1 MDFLPDDYEQTKTAN
16 GYMKLPEGDN
26 KLRILSKP
34 IVGWQDWGTD
44 NKPIRYKMNDRPL
57 KSVDPKKPIQ
67 RLWSMIVWN
76 YTDQKI
82 NILNITQKTIQNSIE
97 TLVRNSD
104 WGMPNTFDL
113 TISRKGKGQQCEYT
127 ITPSPK
133 KELSFEIVKAFKETP
148 INLNAL
154 LVNGDPFTQL
164 DEVTKG
170 MFHEEPS
177 VLSVN
182 IISSDQHRD
191 LILIFA
197 ECEPTFERDLKEKV
211 SKADVDF
218 KDWKNLKSLMYE
230 KVKLSALKNRDEYK
244 TKEFDIF

>member
-1 MDFLPDDYEQTKTAN
+1 MDFLPENYEAPKTSN
-16 GYMKLPEGDN
+16 NYLKLQEGDN
-26 KLRILSKP
+26 KIRILSRP
-34 IVGWQDWGTD
+34 VVGYEDWVE
-44 NKPIRYKMNDRPL
+44 NKPIRYSMNDKPMRPHD
-57 KSVDPKKPIQ
+57 SKKPI
-67 RLWSMIVWN
+67 RHFWAMIVWD
-76 YTDQKI
+76 YVDSKI
-82 NILNITQKTIQNSIE
+82 KILHITQATIRSTIE
-97 TLVRNSD
+97 ALARNTD
-104 WGMPNTFDL
+104 WGVPYAYDI
-113 TISRKGKGQQCEYT
+113 TISKKGNDLKSEYSV
-127 ITPSPK
+127 TPSPK
-133 KELSFEIVKAFKETP
+133 KNVSNEIINEFKNKP

-154 LVNGDPFTQL
+154 FRNEDPFSIL

-170 MFHEEPS
+170 MFHEEQS

-182 IISSDQHRD
+182 IISSDQHRE

-197 ECEPTFERDLKEKV
+197 ECESTFERDLKEKV